1 MALLAAFVYF
11 SHGFL
16 LLLVYI
22 METPT
27 TWNFKWKTKA
37 VMKAKAVRCKDS
49 VSVSSISIL
58 SVGVEELGDD
68 DDERR
73 SHTALHGS
81 RDKGDSDSDEH
92 GDAKK
97 RDR

>member
-1 MALLAAFVYF
+1 
-11 SHGFL
+11 
-16 LLLVYI
+16 

-27 TWNFKWKTKA
+27 TRNFKWKTKA

-68 DDERR
+68 DPTMTNDEATR
-73 SHTALHGS
+73 LHGS
-81 RDKGDSDSDEH
+81 RDKDDSDIQIQMNTVMQ
-92 GDAKK
+92 KK
-97 RDR
+97 R